1 MGSTKKTDSD
11 SWKAQTQEFTRQAK
25 VSFHI
30 AAVGVVIV
38 VLLAGPVADVR
49 LEAAKNRQKLSP
61 VVSEVPLPDHLAP
74 IPESGAQKL
83 RQNFQVWRKT
93 VRRRGID
100 NLMLKTCP
108 VIMQQLVLY
117 SLLNFCGH
125 ARLRGLTPKTKD
137 SDYIQLKNLTTGG

>member
-1 MGSTKKTDSD
+1 M
-11 SWKAQTQEFTRQAK
+11 RQDK
-25 VSFHI
+25 VGLHI
-30 AAVGVVIV
+30 AEVGVVIV

-49 LEAAKNRQKLSP
+49 FEAAKNRQKLSP

-108 VIMQQLVLY
+108 VIMQQLVL
-117 SLLNFCGH
+117 
-125 ARLRGLTPKTKD
+125 
-137 SDYIQLKNLTTGG
+137 